1 LYVPLPILIALAIIV
16 PLLALAAFR
25 RRAARDPLMGAPP
38 ASPPR
43 APSSGTS
50 PPAPAVQHGDLAARV
65 PPLVAA
71 GRKIEAIKLVRDET
85 GMGLKE
91 AKDFADGLE

>member
-1 LYVPLPILIALAIIV
+1 MYVPLPILIALAIIV

-43 APSSGTS
+43 APSPGAS
-50 PPAPAVQHGDLAARV
+50 PPAPAAPHGDLAARV
-65 PPLVAA
+65 LPLIGA
-71 GRKIEAIKLVRDET
+71 GKKIDAIKLVRDQT

-91 AKDFADGLE
+91 AKDFVDGLE